1 MYLTLFGFP
10 STAAHLKIFS
20 LNGLISSSLYE
31 EFLIFHG
38 AGARFSTIGRGSDT
52 KSAKPLADFSP
63 ARIAS
68 GLILSRGRSKARA
81 ETLKATSQV
90 CGCPSGKNSYAHYFH

>member
-1 MYLTLFGFP
+1 MVP
-10 STAAHLKIFS
+10 D
-20 LNGLISSSLYE
+20 
-31 EFLIFHG
+31 
-38 AGARFSTIGRGSDT
+38 ARFSTIGRGSDT

-68 GLILSRGRSKARA
+68 GLILSRGRRKARA

-90 CGCPSGKNSYAHYFH
+90 CGCPSGKKNSYAHYFH